1 MDRFEL
7 RVILERLPHYLCLS
21 VSRKL
26 NDKLDIKDLL
36 LEVRQELEAREAY
49 NNINGYQD
57 GKSNYSLGSSL
68 SLPLNCF
75 RGLLFVF
82 FATGCIF
89 QTGVEILRS
98 SEKYLLCL
106 VGEYLL
112 RNSNQKKVSFVVMI
126 QLSTQPYALLEIRT
140 LQIFH
145 IQVIVKPR
153 TWEIYS
159 KLTIESMVESMTE
172 NTSTTLHVNQNI

>member
-1 MDRFEL
+1 MINLILKIYYQKYARNQKLEKHIITSMVIKTV
-7 RVILERLPHYLCLS
+7 RVIILQG
-21 VSRKL
+21 
-26 NDKLDIKDLL
+26 N
-36 LEVRQELEAREAY
+36 
-49 NNINGYQD
+49 
-57 GKSNYSLGSSL
+57 SL